1 MVARIKK
8 NDTVMVVSGR
18 DKGKKGA
25 VIKLNKKKNTVLVEG
40 IALSVRHVKPRRTGE
55 QGGIK
60 QEESFIGLSKVMPV
74 CSACKKPSRVNSK
87 LLETGKKVRVCN
99 RCEEIF

>member
-8 NDTVMVVSGR
+8 NDTVYVLSGR
-18 DKGKKGA
+18 DKGKKGV
-25 VIKLNKKKNTVLVEG
+25 VIEVNPKKGKILVEG
-40 IALSVRHVKPRRTGE
+40 VALATRHVKPRRQGE

-60 QEESFIGLSKVMPV
+60 KEESFIPVSNVMPV
-74 CSACKKPSRVNSK
+74 CAACKKPSRVNSK
-87 LLETGKKVRVCN
+87 LLETGKKMRICN

>member
-25 VIKLNKKKNTVLVEG
+25 VIKLNLKKGKVLVEG
-40 IALSVRHVKPRRTGE
+40 VALATRHVKPRRVGE

-60 QEESFIGLSKVMPV
+60 KEESFIVLQEP
-74 CSACKKPSRVNSK
+74 A
-87 LLETGKKVRVCN
+87 
-99 RCEEIF
+99 